1 MINLIIQLSEIT
13 TCREVDKI
21 VESNIENLNETNRN
35 FLCHMANSA
44 KKRITRINREKKES
58 YKDILN

>member
-1 MINLIIQLSEIT
+1 MINLIIQLSEVT
-13 TCREVDKI
+13 TCREADKI
-21 VESNIENLNETNRN
+21 IELNIEKLSESNRN
-35 FLCHMANSA
+35 FFCRMANSA